1 MTPRFEH
8 AEDILTLYLAPMN
21 QLEYFIRTGSNAA
34 AQGNHQQALD
44 LFQQALQLDPRDSEA
59 LYGCCLALKALD
71 RHGPVLAYANRLF
84 QAGFAHTKASQ
95 PQAALDC
102 FEKLIALGLGSSQL
116 YLSCGISLRALE
128 RRDEALSYLEK
139 ACELTP
145 GDMHAALVHALLL
158 QELTRHREALAAYQR
173 AAELEPDNFAAN
185 FNQYASHLALGE
197 FTAGWEK
204 FDWRWRNTPN
214 HQFTP
219 DFAQQLW
226 NGQALAGK
234 TIVLYAEHGQGDA
247 IQFCRLTQAV
257 AERGASVVLAVHPS
271 LKKLLTGLAGTT
283 QVIGQGETMPPYDYH
298 CPLMSVPRVLGIT
311 QDTIPAALP
320 YLHADPDKVWD
331 WANRIGTPS
340 GRLRVGLTWAGEA
353 RPDPDEIAMNQRRSI
368 AFAQLATLLDLPGI
382 DFYSVQKGQAAQ
394 DELNQSPL
402 KHRVIDLSAG
412 FSDFAETA
420 ALLANLDLLIS
431 VDTAVVHLAGALG
444 KPVWLLNRYASCWR
458 WQMARSDSPWYPGVL
473 RIFRQTTAGDWGGVL
488 AEVRQALMGLSEEL
502 E

>member
-1 MTPRFEH
+1 MFVDLSAMSQQDQFT
-8 AEDILTLYLAPMN
+8 
-21 QLEYFIRTGSNAA
+21 RTGLTAA
-34 AQGNHQQALD
+34 ALGNHQQAFD

-84 QAGFAHTKASQ
+84 QAGFAYTKESQ

-102 FEKLIALGLGSSQL
+102 FEKVIALGLGSTQV
-116 YLSCGISLRALE
+116 YLSCGMSLRALE

-139 ACELTP
+139 ACALTP
-145 GDMHAALVHALLL
+145 GDIHATLVHALLL
-158 QELTRHREALAAYQR
+158 QELNRHREALLAYRR

-197 FTAGWEK
+197 FAAGWEK

-214 HQFTP
+214 HQFSP

-226 NGQALAGK
+226 NGQELAGK

-247 IQFCRLTQAV
+247 IQFCRLAQAV
-257 AERGASVVLAVHPS
+257 AERGATVLLAVHAS

-298 CPLMSVPRVLGIT
+298 CPLMSVPRVLGVT
-311 QDTIPAALP
+311 QDTIPSALP
-320 YLHADPDKVWD
+320 YLHADPAKVRH
-331 WANRIGTPS
+331 WAGRIGAPS

-353 RPDPDEIAMNQRRSI
+353 RPEPDEIAMNRRRSI

-394 DELNQSPL
+394 DELQQSSL

-420 ALLANLDLLIS
+420 ALLENLDLLIS
-431 VDTAVVHLAGALG
+431 VDTAVAHLAGALG
-444 KPVWLLNRYASCWR
+444 KPVWLLNRYAGCWR
-458 WQMARSDSPWYPGVL
+458 WELEHSDSPWYPGVL
-473 RIFRQTTAGDWGGVL
+473 RIFRQSAANDWDSVL
-488 AEVRQALMGLSEEL
+488 AEVRHALQEL
-502 E
+502 NKGRE